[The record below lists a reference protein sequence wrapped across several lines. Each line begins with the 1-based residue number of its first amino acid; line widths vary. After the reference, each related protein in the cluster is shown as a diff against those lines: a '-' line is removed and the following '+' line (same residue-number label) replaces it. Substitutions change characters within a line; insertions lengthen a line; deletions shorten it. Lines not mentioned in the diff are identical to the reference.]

1 MKISKGQHIND
12 ILWWLLLIGLP
23 IVTIGA
29 ASLPP
34 NLRFWQGSLSHQ
46 MPTGL
51 DPAYRY
57 HFPETLKGDL
67 SPKQALQQE
76 IAFYQ
81 KKIGL
86 SPQSSLDRSS
96 LAVAYLKM
104 ARATGAGSWYLMA
117 EQAAERSLAELPFN
131 NNTAVI
137 VLARVAEARHDF
149 TTALRLAGEAN
160 GEDAI
165 AIKVTSNLAL
175 GKVDEANKAAEALVN
190 HIPTLGS
197 LTLRALVREAQG
209 RDAEAIQDYQK
220 ALAAEEPGEVGSSA
234 KTRTYLG
241 RFYARRGQ
249 LTQALALYQEALR
262 LVPRYPLALVNL
274 AELETRQKQY
284 GAAED
289 SYSQV
294 SVYAQGAA
302 TVFDHIV
309 DRGKARLRNLQG
321 DAQGAKEWLDKAE
334 ALLRQQTAVGNV
346 NGGFGHRRELARLLL
361 ERGRTED
368 VIEALALMQAEVKIR
383 RDSQTL
389 DTLAWALSKSGRW
402 SEAREVMAEALRWG
416 IRDAGMFYRAGAI
429 AKALGNHTQ
438 SEAYV
443 KQAREIDPT
452 LDEQA
457 QQALGLGLEF
467 SY

>member
-1 MKISKGQHIND
+1 MKTSKGQQIND
-12 ILWWLLLIGLP
+12 ILWWMLLIGLP

-46 MPTGL
+46 MPSGL

-57 HFPETLKGDL
+57 HFPETLKGAL

-175 GKVDEANKAAEALVN
+175 GKVDAANKAAEALVN
-190 HIPTLGS
+190 RIPTLGS

-209 RDAEAIQDYQK
+209 RDAQAIQDYQK

-294 SVYAQGAA
+294 SIYAQGAA

-368 VIEALALMQAEVKIR
+368 VIEALALMKAEVKIR

-402 SEAREVMAEALRWG
+402 QEAQKAMAEALRWG
-416 IRDAGMFYRAGAI
+416 VRDAGMFYRAGAI
-429 AKALGNHTQ
+429 AKALGNRPQ
-438 SEAYV
+438 SEAYL
-443 KQAREIDPT
+443 KRARETDPT

>member
-1 MKISKGQHIND
+1 MKTSKGQHIND

-23 IVTIGA
+23 IITIGA

-46 MPTGL
+46 MPAGL

-57 HFPETLKGDL
+57 HFPETLKGAL

-149 TTALRLAGEAN
+149 TTGLRLAGEAS

-190 HIPTLGS
+190 RIPTLGS

-220 ALAAEEPGEVGSSA
+220 ALAAEEPGEVGTSA

-429 AKALGNHTQ
+429 AKALGNRTE
-438 SEAYV
+438 SEAYL
-443 KQAREIDPT
+443 KRAREIDPT